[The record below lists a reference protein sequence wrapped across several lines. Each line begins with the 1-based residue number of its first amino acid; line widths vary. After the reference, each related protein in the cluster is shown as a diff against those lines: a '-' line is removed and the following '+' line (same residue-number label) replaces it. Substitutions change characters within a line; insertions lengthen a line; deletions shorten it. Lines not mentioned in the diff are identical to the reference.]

1 LDQPIAIDPYLLW
14 TISDGGGT
22 FGTKM
27 PAFKDVLSKQQ
38 IWQIV
43 AYLRAG
49 FPVVGPAPAAR

>member
-1 LDQPIAIDPYLLW
+1 
-14 TISDGGGT
+14 
-22 FGTKM
+22 M